1 MVKLERGLKL
11 LNPDRLLPA
20 TANLVGRALEA
31 KMKNAD
37 ELKRDGDGSL
47 MPSEIRAVEL
57 RRNELGPMFRPYFGD
72 FSRQGAKSQSLEEKD
87 ENSYE

>member
-1 MVKLERGLKL
+1 
-11 LNPDRLLPA
+11 
-20 TANLVGRALEA
+20 
-31 KMKNAD
+31 MKSAD